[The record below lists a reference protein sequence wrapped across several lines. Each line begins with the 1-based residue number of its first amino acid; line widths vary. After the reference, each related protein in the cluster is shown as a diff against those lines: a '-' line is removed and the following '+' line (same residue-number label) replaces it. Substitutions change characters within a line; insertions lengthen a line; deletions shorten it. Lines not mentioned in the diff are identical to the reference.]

1 MECSP
6 ESKTKEAA
14 QLGETDGEGRG
25 ESKRLKEE
33 KSVEAE
39 EWGDGREICGLISP
53 TESVAWANEL
63 PNARL
68 SADYI
73 YIY

>member
-6 ESKTKEAA
+6 ESETKEAA

-33 KSVEAE
+33 KSVEAMGE
-39 EWGDGREICGLISP
+39 KSAALFLQRRVSP
-53 TESVAWANEL
+53 GPMNCRTRVSL
-63 PNARL
+63 QI
-68 SADYI
+68 I